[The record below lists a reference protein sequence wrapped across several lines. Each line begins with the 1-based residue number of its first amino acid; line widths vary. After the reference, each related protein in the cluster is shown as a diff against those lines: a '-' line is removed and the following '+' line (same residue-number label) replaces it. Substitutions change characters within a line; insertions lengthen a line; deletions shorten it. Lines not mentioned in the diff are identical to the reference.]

1 MFQHALPPTQHA
13 SCTTRRDAPPLLH
26 HSITPSLRPAAV
38 VTLSNTIT
46 VGLKEVWSHKFR
58 SLLTMLGIILG
69 VASLV
74 GMAAIITGM
83 ENGMRETMIAM
94 GGADRVNVDQ
104 QDVPA
109 EQEHLADQAPGNT
122 MVDVTA
128 LRGCAPLM
136 RLISPKMDVDDVIVT
151 RGDKTLRTWDAAG
164 VWPAALEVYLH
175 TVEHGRFFT
184 DMDEENANPVCV
196 IGTGIRDE
204 VFGSPEQ
211 TGHEIIPIGEVINLN
226 GQPFTIVGMFTHYES
241 EQDKKIREEAR
252 KHPQEAQ
259 SGPARMRGWSRR
271 TNWAF
276 ERKNQTIYMP
286 LNTAW
291 VRFRAAGD
299 ASGIPDNRLSDIGL
313 KVTGLEQMEAALQQT
328 RNVLML
334 THRGIEDFR
343 FRTQENQM
351 EAIDK
356 QIHNARMSGGV
367 IAGISLIV
375 GGIGIMN
382 IMLASINERIREIGI
397 CKAVGA
403 TGLSIF
409 IQVLIESIV
418 IALLGAALGVV
429 ASYGFVRV
437 LEQLSPTANAPVITP
452 VAMIIAVG
460 FSAAVGVFAGLFPA
474 LKAARLDPIQALRY
488 E

>member
-1 MFQHALPPTQHA
+1 
-13 SCTTRRDAPPLLH
+13 
-26 HSITPSLRPAAV
+26 
-38 VTLSNTIT
+38 
-46 VGLKEVWSHKFR
+46 
-58 SLLTMLGIILG
+58 
-69 VASLV
+69 
-74 GMAAIITGM
+74 
-83 ENGMRETMIAM
+83 
-94 GGADRVNVDQ
+94 
-104 QDVPA
+104 
-109 EQEHLADQAPGNT
+109 
-122 MVDVTA
+122 
-128 LRGCAPLM
+128 
-136 RLISPKMDVDDVIVT
+136 MDVDDVIVT
-151 RGDKTLRTWDAAG
+151 RGGKTFMAWDAAG

-175 TVEHGRFFT
+175 TLEHGRFFT
-184 DMDEENANPVCV
+184 DLDEENANPVCV

-211 TGHEIIPIGEVINLN
+211 TGHEVIPIGEIINLN

-241 EQDKKIREEAR
+241 EQDKKKREQAK

-259 SGPARMRGWSRR
+259 AGPIRQKGWGRGG
-271 TNWAF
+271 NWAF
-276 ERKNQTIYMP
+276 QRKNLTLYMP

-313 KVTGLEQMEAALQQT
+313 KVKNLDQMESALQQT

-334 THRGIEDFR
+334 VHRGIEDFR
-343 FRTQENQM
+343 FRTQEGQL
-351 EAIDK
+351 EAINK
-356 QIHNARMSGGV
+356 QIHNARMSGGI
-367 IAGISLIV
+367 IAAISLLV

-409 IQVLIESIV
+409 IQVLMESIV
-418 IALLGAALGVV
+418 IALLGAALGVA

-437 LEQLSPTANAPVITP
+437 LEQVSPIANAPVITP
-452 VAMIIAVG
+452 VAMGIAVA
-460 FSAAVGVFAGLFPA
+460 FSAAVRVFAGLFPA